1 MNNRQ
6 NLISKGNRNLTV
18 IVKSRKARLLLA
30 AWVILMLT
38 FSSLPGQSTEKA
50 QPPAT
55 GTPPTTTSATVTT
68 PPAAVTQTTTTV
80 TTTTTTEAKQKPP
93 SEKEPTSTLSPINL
107 KTNPFKLETKRVVPG
122 TMIKV
127 LVDKS
132 ILAVKDWKIDEIGLC
147 FATTPKQE
155 KNGWASI
162 TTWYFN
168 EIDGKTYLMAQLP
181 EWNDLKN
188 IKQQSIWRGP
198 FGAYEGDL
206 KITHSVGKDKME
218 PSILPMEIPDKRWA
232 FVWAIFL
239 SLLLLPLLSR
249 IINDNFSFKKLI
261 VSKKDGISI
270 SISKTQILI
279 WTIVVL
285 FGIIYVYLISEVLL
299 AITPQILFLLGIGGG
314 TAAGAQYIAAKAAA
328 QQAAADQSKD
338 VQVQDGQGQDN
349 QIKDA
354 AGTPSDFFKVQMM
367 AFTLV
372 IAAIVLKEI
381 IANNAFPDLPENLVL
396 VMGISNALYLG
407 NKYKP

>member
-18 IVKSRKARLLLA
+18 IFKSKKARLLLA
-30 AWVILMLT
+30 AWVILMLS
-38 FSSLPGQSTEKA
+38 FLSLPGEDVKKA
-50 QPPAT
+50 E
-55 GTPPTTTSATVTT
+55 

-80 TTTTTTEAKQKPP
+80 TTTTTSEATPKSTSENKPA
-93 SEKEPTSTLSPINL
+93 TTLSPINL
-107 KTNPFKLETKRVVPG
+107 KTNPFTLETDRVVPG

-127 LVDKS
+127 LADKS

-162 TTWYFN
+162 TTWHFN

-198 FGAYEGDL
+198 FGAYKGDL

-218 PSILPMEIPDKRWA
+218 PSILPVEIPDWRWA

-249 IINDNFSFKKLI
+249 FINGYFSFKKLI

-279 WTIVVL
+279 WTIIVL

-314 TAAGAQYIAAKAAA
+314 TAAAAQYIAAKAAA
-328 QQAAADQSKD
+328 APPPVPPPAPADPPP
-338 VQVQDGQGQDN
+338 
-349 QIKDA
+349 DA

-372 IAAIVLKEI
+372 IAAIVVKEI
-381 IANNAFPDLPENLVL
+381 ITNNAFPDLPENLVL

-407 NKYKP
+407 NKYKPQK